1 MNKEKEVICPWCGEQ
16 TLPKMNILK
25 KTHGNVRE
33 RRCSKCGKVLAAYL
47 MEEGDFMPRIRK
59 FQN

>member
-1 MNKEKEVICPWCGEQ
+1 
-16 TLPKMNILK
+16 MNILK